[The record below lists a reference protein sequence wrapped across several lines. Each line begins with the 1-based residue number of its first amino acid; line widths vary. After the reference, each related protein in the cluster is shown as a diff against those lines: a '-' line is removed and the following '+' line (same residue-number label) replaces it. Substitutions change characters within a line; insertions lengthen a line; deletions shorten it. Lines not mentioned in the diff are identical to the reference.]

1 MNKDGGAA
9 LKTREDVEKLKY
21 NWFRDPIW
29 DIETTEGFEE
39 YHDELLAYRKEC
51 EARWEKKWQEE
62 QEAEKAEAEKLGLH
76 GLFKR
81 IKELEELQE
90 RYYRAISYLADN
102 QTTLAHKALNGRD
115 D

>member
-1 MNKDGGAA
+1 M
-9 LKTREDVEKLKY
+9 KTREEVEALKW
-21 NWFRDPIW
+21 NWSKDPCW
-29 DIETTEGFEE
+29 DIYDTDGFEE
-39 YHDELLAYRKEC
+39 YREELEAYQAAM
-51 EARWEKKWQEE
+51 EAKWKAEYQKREDD
-62 QEAEKAEAEKLGLH
+62 EKAEAEKLGLH

-90 RYYRAISYLADN
+90 RHYRAISYLADN